1 MEQAPFNQLKESRAE
16 QQWLYVLHRTEEPAG
31 YFFIMENS
39 VIKKLLNRIST
50 RSGAAKLALG
60 VVISLIILKVIVSVI
75 SNSISI
81 TAQATDSF
89 LDLFSIGITVIA
101 VHMSVQPA
109 DEKHPFGHGKMEGF
123 SALIQAFLVLG
134 AGGFIIYSAIQ
145 RIIHRTVIKPDAGIA
160 VMVISIIASYFLSRH
175 LRRVAKVT
183 ESTAIDASA
192 QNISAD
198 VYSAAGVLL
207 GLLAVLIT
215 GWEILD
221 PIVALVMV
229 GFVLKAGYET
239 ATRAF
244 RELTDYSLPKED
256 MAILNSCIQE
266 HFTELVSYHAV
277 RSRRAGSERFVELH
291 LVMPRDVTVE
301 KAHEM
306 CDHLEQDIKTKLP
319 NSSIMIHVEPC
330 DENDCVRCD
339 IEVCDLRNAQ
349 PRKDIDG

>member
-1 MEQAPFNQLKESRAE
+1 MKESRAE

-109 DEKHPFGHGKMEGF
+109 DEKHPFGHGKMEGI

-145 RIIHRTVIKPDAGIA
+145 RIIHGVIIKPDAGIA

-175 LRRVAKVT
+175 LRRVAKAT

-349 PRKDIDG
+349 PGKDIDG

>member
-1 MEQAPFNQLKESRAE
+1 MKESRAE

-109 DEKHPFGHGKMEGF
+109 DEKHPFGHGKMEGI

-145 RIIHRTVIKPDAGIA
+145 RIIHGVIIKPDAGIA

>member
-1 MEQAPFNQLKESRAE
+1 
-16 QQWLYVLHRTEEPAG
+16 
-31 YFFIMENS
+31 
-39 VIKKLLNRIST
+39 
-50 RSGAAKLALG
+50 
-60 VVISLIILKVIVSVI
+60 
-75 SNSISI
+75 
-81 TAQATDSF
+81 
-89 LDLFSIGITVIA
+89 
-101 VHMSVQPA
+101 
-109 DEKHPFGHGKMEGF
+109 MEGI

-145 RIIHRTVIKPDAGIA
+145 RIIHGVIIKPDAGIA

-175 LRRVAKVT
+175 LRRVAKAT

-349 PRKDIDG
+349 PGKDIDG

>member
-1 MEQAPFNQLKESRAE
+1 LEQAPFNQLKESRAE

-109 DEKHPFGHGKMEGF
+109 DEKHPFGHGKMEGI

-145 RIIHRTVIKPDAGIA
+145 RIIHGVIIKPDAGIA

-175 LRRVAKVT
+175 LRRVAKAT

-291 LVMPRDVTVE
+291 MVMPRDVTVE

-349 PRKDIDG
+349 PGKDIDG